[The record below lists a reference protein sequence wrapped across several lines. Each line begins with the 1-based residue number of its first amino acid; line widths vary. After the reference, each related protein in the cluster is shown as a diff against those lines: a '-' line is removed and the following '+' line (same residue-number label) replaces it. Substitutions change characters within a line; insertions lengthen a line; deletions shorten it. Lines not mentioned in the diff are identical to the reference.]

1 MAEDMRVYEDV
12 KDLVEDEIEKIAKKD
27 ELDEKCLEW
36 LDKLVDI
43 AKDVDTIFAMKGY
56 GEDHG
61 YSQKYPYYSHDD
73 GMKMYPL
80 INSPSMDGYSYRNR
94 DSMGRYSRDGY
105 DYRNRYSRDGDV
117 RAKLEQMMSEATTEH
132 EREAIRGALDRM

>member
-1 MAEDMRVYEDV
+1 MADNMRIYEDV
-12 KDLVEDEIEKIAKKD
+12 RDLVEDEIEKITKKD
-27 ELDEKCLEW
+27 ELDEKCLGW

-56 GEDHG
+56 GEDRG
-61 YSQKYPYYSHDD
+61 YSQKYPYYSYDD
-73 GMKMYPL
+73 GMMMR
-80 INSPSMDGYSYRNR
+80 NHSMDGYSYRNR